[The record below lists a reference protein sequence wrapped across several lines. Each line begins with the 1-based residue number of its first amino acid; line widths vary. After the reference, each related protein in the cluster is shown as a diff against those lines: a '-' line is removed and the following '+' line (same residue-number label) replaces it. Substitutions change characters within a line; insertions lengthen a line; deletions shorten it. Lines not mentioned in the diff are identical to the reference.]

1 MYTYL
6 SSHVYIISYT
16 NNTYGVFF
24 QMFQRVSSTAAEP
37 HTKLQNMLQ

>member
-16 NNTYGVFF
+16 KNTYAFF